1 MAKILIV
8 EDDVDLSYNIK
19 RFLMSE
25 NHAVEV
31 MADGAETLEHLRFY
45 QYDLIVLDL
54 MLPGSLS
61 GLDVCKQYRAS
72 GGVTPILILTGKT
85 KIEDKEIGLDLG
97 ADDYLTKPFHLREL
111 SARLRA
117 LLRRAPQLRE
127 NTLSCGYVSIDLA
140 KHKVLR
146 ETEEIHLLPKEYALL
161 EFLMRHQEQ
170 VYSPEALLDR
180 IWPSSSD
187 VSPDSVRTYIARLRS
202 KIDID
207 GKPSIIQNVHGVGYK
222 MTAQ

>member
-8 EDDVDLSYNIK
+8 EDDRDLAYNIK

-31 MADGAETLEHLRFY
+31 LANGDETLEHLRFY
-45 QYDLIVLDL
+45 QYDAIVLDL
-54 MLPGSLS
+54 MIPGIG
-61 GLDVCKQYRAS
+61 GLDVCKKYRAS
-72 GGVTPILILTGKT
+72 GGTTPILILTGKT
-85 KIEDKEIGLDLG
+85 KIEEKEAGLDLG

-117 LLRRAPQLRE
+117 LLRRAPQVKE
-127 NTLSCGYVSIDLA
+127 NILTCGYVSIDVA
-140 KHKVLR
+140 KHKVFR
-146 ETEEIHLLPKEYALL
+146 GTEEVHLLPKEYALL

-180 IWPSSSD
+180 IWPSSSE

-202 KIDID
+202 KIDMD
-207 GKPSIIQNVHGVGYK
+207 GKQSIIQNLHGVGYK
-222 MTAQ
+222 MIAE